1 MTNRPKSMNFIR
13 RLNREKLYSFE
24 IWWLTLITGIEV
36 MKKYKISAQYL

>member
-13 RLNREKLYSFE
+13 RLNRETFYSFD
-24 IWWLTLITGIEV
+24 IWWLALITGIEV